1 VRRFTFVTSF
11 VVAALFALPIVGAIL
26 AALLVNFVNNFVAI
40 LLVSVAWY
48 AAVLMILRIRAR
60 RRKIVRVDP

>member
-1 VRRFTFVTSF
+1 MRRFTFVTSF
-11 VVAALFALPIVGAIL
+11 IVAALFALPIVGAIL

>member
-1 VRRFTFVTSF
+1 MTSF
-11 VVAALFALPIVGAIL
+11 IVAALFALPIVGAIL

-48 AAVLMILRIRAR
+48 AAVLMILRTRAR

>member
-1 VRRFTFVTSF
+1 VTSF
-11 VVAALFALPIVGAIL
+11 IVAALFALPIVGAIL

>member
-1 VRRFTFVTSF
+1 MTSF
-11 VVAALFALPIVGAIL
+11 IVAALFALPIVGAIL

>member
-1 VRRFTFVTSF
+1 MTSF

>member
-11 VVAALFALPIVGAIL
+11 ILAALFALPIVGAIL

>member
-1 VRRFTFVTSF
+1 
-11 VVAALFALPIVGAIL
+11 LFALPIVGAIL

>member
-1 VRRFTFVTSF
+1 MTSF
-11 VVAALFALPIVGAIL
+11 VVAALFALPIGGAIL